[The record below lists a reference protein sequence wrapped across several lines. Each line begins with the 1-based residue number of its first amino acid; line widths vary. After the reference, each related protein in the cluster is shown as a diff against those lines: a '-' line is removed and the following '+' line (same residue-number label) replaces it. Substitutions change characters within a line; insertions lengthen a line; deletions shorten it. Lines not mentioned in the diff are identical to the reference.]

1 MQVSFLLERYSRCYP
16 KEEDQY
22 SDLNGIPLFSLL
34 PRMTTTTTTT
44 SSSSSSQNTK
54 IHAGIWTTIENCK
67 ASNLYLQLNVVSKTK
82 AELSIGAGINP
93 LEAFEFPTSVKKKQ
107 FRMQFKPTSVGVRYM
122 KDGFIRLFQATFA
135 DELQCQ
141 LFFEQI
147 SRFGCLGPCCWDNL
161 FIFNG
166 SDMANCDVNNYF
178 IDDIGKDHEEN
189 TNTKEN
195 TNSSNETQST
205 QNTQTLPSSQ
215 ESTDF
220 SFMTPTALQ

>member
-34 PRMTTTTTTT
+34 PRMTTTST
-44 SSSSSSQNTK
+44 SSQNTK
-54 IHAGIWTTIENCK
+54 IHAGIWTTIENCEE
-67 ASNLYLQLNVVSKTK
+67 SNLHLKLNIVSKTK
-82 AELSIGAGINP
+82 VELSIGAGINP

-141 LFFEQI
+141 LFFEQM
-147 SRFGCLGPCCWDNL
+147 SRFGCLGPCCWENL
-161 FIFNG
+161 FIFND
-166 SDMANCDVNNYF
+166 SDMVNCDVNNYI
-178 IDDIGKDHEEN
+178 IDDIGRKH
-189 TNTKEN
+189 KEN